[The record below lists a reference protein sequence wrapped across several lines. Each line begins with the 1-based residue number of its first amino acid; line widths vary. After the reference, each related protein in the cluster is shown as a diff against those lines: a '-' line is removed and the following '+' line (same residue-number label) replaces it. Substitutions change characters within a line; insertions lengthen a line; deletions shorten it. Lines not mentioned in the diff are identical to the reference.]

1 MSETKPRVV
10 IAGGS
15 GLIGRALI
23 DRWYDRADIT
33 VLSRSAG
40 TVPHATVATW
50 NPAAARQDDSR
61 AVEDLGRILN
71 NADVLVNMAG
81 ASIADGR
88 FDADHRDRIMR
99 SRLDATETLVKAAGL
114 AAHPPEVWF
123 QTSATGLYGDRG
135 DRTLSEDAATDS
147 DFFLSEV
154 GRAWEAAAEPAAAFS
169 RLIKGR
175 IGIVFARE
183 AEAWRKLVLPVRLF
197 GGGPIGPGTQWWP
210 WVHIDDVTRAIIHLT
225 GDQEARG
232 VYNLVAPEPARQIDI
247 TRAIAKTLRRPVWFP
262 TPMWALRIAL
272 GGMPDMLLRPST
284 RAVPDRL
291 QQSGFRFEHGTLA
304 NAVGDLLDRKPHNR

>member
-15 GLIGRALI
+15 GLIGQALI
-23 DRWYDRADIT
+23 ERWHDQADIT

-40 TVPHATVATW
+40 NLPHAAVATW
-50 NPAAARQDDSR
+50 NPAAAREGNQDALR
-61 AVEDLGRILN
+61 ALADTLN
-71 NADVLVNMAG
+71 GADVLVNLAG

-88 FDADHRDRIMR
+88 FDAAHRERIMQ
-99 SRLDATETLVKAAGL
+99 SRLDATGALVKAASL
-114 AAHPPEVWF
+114 AEHPPEVWF
-123 QTSATGLYGDRG
+123 QTSATGLYGDHG
-135 DRTLSEDAATDS
+135 DRTLSEDASTDS

-169 RLIKGR
+169 RLITGR
-175 IGIVFARE
+175 IGIVFAQD

-225 GDQEARG
+225 SDQEARG

-247 TRAIAKTLRRPVWFP
+247 TRAIAKKLRRPVWFP
-262 TPMWALRIAL
+262 TPMWALRMAL

-291 QQSGFRFEHGTLA
+291 QQSGFRFEHGTLKG
-304 NAVGDLLDRKPHNR
+304 AVGDLLEGNQNR